1 MVTDDLGRDAK
12 NEGIAASEEDA
23 EAVAYYD
30 NLGPW
35 VPQALV
41 RETLGVT
48 DEELAEMRD
57 SHRILG
63 VEFGGQYYYPAW
75 LFAGGN
81 VVEGLGRVLAALSTG
96 FSSAEAQVAWLAEP
110 AFEGEP
116 ETRWQALRRGLGE
129 EVERWGAADAA
140 AVSRP

>member
-1 MVTDDLGRDAK
+1 MTDDPVRDARR
-12 NEGIAASEEDA
+12 EGTAASKEDA

-48 DEELAEMRD
+48 DEELAEMRG

-63 VEFGGQYYYPAW
+63 VEFGGQFYYPAW
-75 LFAGGN
+75 VFAGGN

-110 AFEGEP
+110 AFDGEQ
-116 ETRWQALRRGLGE
+116 EKRWQALRRGQVE

-140 AVSRP
+140 AAFRP